1 MSNPYPHELSF
12 GDLYISPVV
21 VVVVLGFF
29 LTGVSVVILNRLKVS
44 RYFFAPSYIFL
55 AIWVLYI
62 ILIDKFW
69 IKF

>member
-1 MSNPYPHELSF
+1 MSNPYPHELNF
-12 GDLYISPVV
+12 GDLYISPAV

-29 LTGVSVVILNRLKVS
+29 LTGVSVLILNRLKVS